1 MSDSYVKSLNRS
13 RNYGIDILRIISMF
27 MVTLQHFCRQG
38 GLAGTPD
45 DGISFYILTAF
56 VVICYGAVDIFALIS
71 GYVMRD
77 KTIKYQKLVNL
88 WIQVFF
94 YSVSLSV
101 IEIFVTGT
109 NRIISAL
116 FPVLTR
122 QFWYFSAYFFMFFFI
137 PSFNTMIEKFSFTA
151 MRRFLIIGF
160 ITLCFVS
167 NIQKF
172 FTSEII
178 SIGQGYNLFWLSFCY
193 LVGAFIN
200 KYFNVFL
207 SLKKSTYILIT
218 SLCMFLTF
226 VFNTFLYNWEIP
238 IFQNYMPKDF
248 FMVYTSPTVFVPS
261 ACLLILFAQMKVN
274 GNKKIL
280 KIFSTS
286 AFSVYIIQTQPFIW
300 DNYLS
305 KYSTFFANPAWYQK
319 VTIALASSVVLY
331 ITLTL
336 IDFIRLQLF
345 KLIRIDK
352 LSGLICRLFEKIF
365 STIKNFS

>member
-1 MSDSYVKSLNRS
+1 
-13 RNYGIDILRIISMF
+13 
-27 MVTLQHFCRQG
+27 
-38 GLAGTPD
+38 
-45 DGISFYILTAF
+45 
-56 VVICYGAVDIFALIS
+56 
-71 GYVMRD
+71 
-77 KTIKYQKLVNL
+77 
-88 WIQVFF
+88 
-94 YSVSLSV
+94 
-101 IEIFVTGT
+101 
-109 NRIISAL
+109 
-116 FPVLTR
+116 
-122 QFWYFSAYFFMFFFI
+122 
-137 PSFNTMIEKFSFTA
+137 
-151 MRRFLIIGF
+151 
-160 ITLCFVS
+160 
-167 NIQKF
+167 
-172 FTSEII
+172 
-178 SIGQGYNLFWLSFCY
+178 
-193 LVGAFIN
+193 
-200 KYFNVFL
+200 
-207 SLKKSTYILIT
+207 
-218 SLCMFLTF
+218 MFLTF

>member
-38 GLAGTPD
+38 GLTGTPE

-109 NRIISAL
+109 NRIIPAL

-200 KYFNVFL
+200 KYFDVFL
-207 SLKKSTYILIT
+207 SVKKSTYILIT

-280 KIFSTS
+280 KIFSTA

-319 VTIALASSVVLY
+319 VAIALASSVVLY

-345 KLIRIDK
+345 KLIKIDK
-352 LSGLICRLFEKIF
+352 LSSLICRLFKKIF
-365 STIKNFS
+365 STIKSFF